1 MYGTH
6 AANRL
11 VEDRAACAVGPA
23 VSLLPKRRRWE
34 SNPLELLCRQP
45 PCRLAPAPS
54 CPVSSPGVEPGLR
67 PSQGRVQIRH
77 TPRTC
82 SHSAPRRGIEPRLAV
97 SSTAVLIRHTRR
109 ASFKCLDQ
117 ESNLDLDLRRVLCDP
132 LHHRDIQHPDLES
145 NQDQGLRRAL
155 CDPLHH
161 RDSTHQSRRL
171 DLHQHRCGLQD
182 RRLSVRPRRQQA
194 ASAEESNPVAAAL
207 ETASSPRSTLLYRP
221 PALRPGAFGVTTT
234 LAASRSST
242 LR

>member
-11 VEDRAACAVGPA
+11 VEDRAPCAVGPA

-45 PCRLAPAPS
+45 PCRLAPASS
-54 CPVSSPGVEPGLR
+54 CQCPRQESNLVFDLR
-67 PSQGRVQIRH
+67 RVACKSATLRGRVLVQRPAEESNLVLQFRRLPCYPAHSQGV
-77 TPRTC
+77 
-82 SHSAPRRGIEPRLAV
+82 
-97 SSTAVLIRHTRR
+97 
-109 ASFKCLDQ
+109 KCLDQ

-161 RDSTHQSRRL
+161 RDIHIRADDWICTSIDAVYKT
-171 DLHQHRCGLQD
+171 
-182 RRLSVRPRRQQA
+182 A
-194 ASAEESNPVAAAL
+194 ASLFGHVGKAGARGFEPRPAAL
-207 ETASSPRSTLLYRP
+207 ETACSPRSTLLYRP
-221 PALRPGAFGVTTT
+221 PALRPGA
-234 LAASRSST
+234 LA
-242 LR
+242 